1 MNEKTGK
8 TIEINPQDRPKP
20 RQPVGVSIEHD
31 QRERAYVVRFPRHNR
46 LGSTALYGPNG
57 YPEDIGPTYSS
68 PAQWGTPQEAL
79 AHFQK
84 VYENFRRFF

>member
-31 QRERAYVVRFPRHNR
+31 QRERAYVVRFPRHGR
-46 LGSTALYGPNG
+46 LGSTALFGPDG
-57 YPEDIGPTYSS
+57 YPENIGPTREGPS
-68 PAQWGTPQEAL
+68 QFGRVEDAL

-84 VYENFRRFF
+84 V